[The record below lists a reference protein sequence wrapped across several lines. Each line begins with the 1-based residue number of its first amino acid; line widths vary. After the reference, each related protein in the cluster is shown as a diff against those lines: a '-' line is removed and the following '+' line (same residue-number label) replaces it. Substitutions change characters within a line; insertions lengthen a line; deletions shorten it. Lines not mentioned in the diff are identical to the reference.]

1 MSSFKRYLKLLS
13 AIDYPN
19 QSESLPRI
27 FKMVNYTPFQFK
39 EDLLNNLGIIGTTDF
54 VGKTLSK
61 LGALSSPGYKVELE
75 DVGEKGSYVHLIID
89 SYEVIPNNEVGNFSF
104 EIWINYRWG
113 ENQIIHDGVPMTIDE
128 IYDEIGLGEVADY
141 DELIDGIMDDV
152 IYQVYIQ
159 TGFQIHFDGQI

>member
-1 MSSFKRYLKLLS
+1 MAISRDHLKLKVIDIS
-13 AIDYPN
+13 AYNCIEVD
-19 QSESLPRI
+19 
-27 FKMVNYTPFQFK
+27 FK

-61 LGALSSPGYKVELE
+61 LGAMSSPGYKVESLG
-75 DVGEKGSYVHLIID
+75 VGEKGSYVHLIID
-89 SYEVIPNNEVGNFSF
+89 SYEVIPTNEVNNFPF
-104 EIWINYRWG
+104 EVWINYSWG

-152 IYQVYIQ
+152 MYKVYIQ
-159 TGFQIHFDGQI
+159 TGFQLHFDGQI